1 MQSLVIPL
9 SLQAGEK
16 KQLAAVLQYIL
27 LRQEKLHLVEQSR
40 GAGSAGSAKG
50 RGRGVIDA

>member
-40 GAGSAGSAKG
+40 GAGSAASAKG
-50 RGRGVIDA
+50 RGVIDV